1 MLVLIP
7 VKNQNLSVSG
17 SQVQQ
22 VRDNLAEQ
30 ISKERKGTL
39 ELASQAN
46 LAASSGY
53 HN

>member
-7 VKNQNLSVSG
+7 VKNQSLSVSG

-30 ISKERKGTL
+30 ISEERKYAL
-39 ELASQAN
+39 DLAAQAN
-46 LAASSGY
+46 LAASSGS

>member
-1 MLVLIP
+1 MLP
-7 VKNQNLSVSG
+7 AKNQSLSVSS
-17 SQVQQ
+17 SQVEQ

-30 ISKERKGTL
+30 INKERKGTL

>member
-7 VKNQNLSVSG
+7 VKNQSLSVS
-17 SQVQQ
+17 SNQVQQ

-30 ISKERKGTL
+30 ISKERRGTL
-39 ELASQAN
+39 ELASRAN
-46 LAASSGY
+46 LAASSGC

>member
-1 MLVLIP
+1 MLP
-7 VKNQNLSVSG
+7 AKNQSLSVSS
-17 SQVQQ
+17 SQVQK